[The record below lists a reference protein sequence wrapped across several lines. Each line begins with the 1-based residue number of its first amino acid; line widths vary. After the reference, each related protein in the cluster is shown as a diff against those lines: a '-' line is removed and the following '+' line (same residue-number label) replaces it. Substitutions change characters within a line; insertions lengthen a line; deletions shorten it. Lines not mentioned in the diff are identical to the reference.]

1 MQQEDTDGDFIGDAC
16 DQCTDTDNDGYGN
29 SEFVLNSCPHDN
41 CPNDYDNDFDADSI
55 CGDIDNCPN
64 QPNGQTLGTCAKVA
78 GGVVVGTGKTC
89 YSYDDCDELEYCE
102 MSQGDINSNGIGDA
116 CECYADCD
124 CNTKVNL
131 SDLVIMKGEFLQSC
145 PCQADCNGDN
155 QVNLGDLVIMK
166 TQFLRSDCPSCP

>member
-1 MQQEDTDGDFIGDAC
+1 
-16 DQCTDTDNDGYGN
+16 
-29 SEFVLNSCPHDN
+29 
-41 CPNDYDNDFDADSI
+41 
-55 CGDIDNCPN
+55 
-64 QPNGQTLGTCAKVA
+64 
-78 GGVVVGTGKTC
+78 
-89 YSYDDCDELEYCE
+89 